1 MLNRK
6 PLVPSNFTVPE
17 CLETERFTLRMLTVH
32 DLVKDYDAVMTSI
45 EHLQSTHSAITG
57 GDWPQ
62 GLTLEEDLIDLGW
75 HQREFTL
82 RSSFAYTMMA
92 PDESVCLGCIYINPS
107 LKRGYDAMVQLW
119 VRASELDSGLDD
131 ELYATVK
138 TWIASDWPFENVAY
152 PGRAISAA
160 DWRALP
166 DKE

>member
-6 PLVPSNFTVPE
+6 PLVPAEFTVPE
-17 CLETERFTLRMLTVH
+17 RLESKRFILRMLTIH
-32 DLVKDYDAVMTSI
+32 DLVKDYDAVMTSVA
-45 EHLQSTHSAITG
+45 HLQATHSAVTG
-57 GDWPQ
+57 GTWPD

-92 PDESVCLGCIYINPS
+92 PDESICLGCVYINPTVK
-107 LKRGYDAMVQLW
+107 LGYDAMAVMW

-131 ELYATVK
+131 ELFSAVK
-138 TWIASDWPFENVAY
+138 TWVADVWPFENVAY
-152 PGRAISAA
+152 PGRDISAA

-166 DKE
+166 E